1 MTDPRLTEL
10 LNGEIDGELDRQ
22 QRAELSRR
30 LLANT
35 GARAARED
43 LRRVCEA
50 LDSVPQVE
58 PPPAL
63 SENVLQR
70 ALTEKK
76 QSFMM
81 IRLYSAHPI
90 PSARGFVE
98 VSRAHCTSR
107 GIDQVAQRLCLGGHA
122 HSAFFGTT
130 DRNFAFLTQGFAR
143 SLRPRPMLPG

>member
-63 SENVLQR
+63 SENVLAALPQR
-70 ALTEKK
+70 VPL
-76 QSFMM
+76 
-81 IRLYSAHPI
+81 HPS
-90 PSARGFVE
+90 PAGATPR
-98 VSRAHCTSR
+98 
-107 GIDQVAQRLCLGGHA
+107 CLGGL
-122 HSAFFGTT
+122 SAAGPLCFTRCAGG
-130 DRNFAFLTQGFAR
+130 APPIVR
-143 SLRPRPMLPG
+143 SPGPSRRP